1 VVFTTFLAKR
11 IPIIAKLIAIG
22 FTHAMAIIE
31 IPKGYVWALYYVPMM
46 RPVTHSRKGSYQ
58 YRFPAFDVTNCS
70 LASLESFL
78 Y

>member
-31 IPKGYVWALYYVPMM
+31 VPKGYVWALYYVPMM
-46 RPVTHSRKGSYQ
+46 RPVTHSR
-58 YRFPAFDVTNCS
+58 
-70 LASLESFL
+70 
-78 Y
+78 